1 MSSCAV
7 RVQRPWRQSDGP
19 AASHP
24 QNNGGPKPWT
34 SRLASCLARGAF
46 DLCVNRIGCCNCVC
60 DCHCSPLVSVPS
72 ARITPPR
79 HSATL
84 CCCPACAAAPL
95 AVDRSAAASMLASDS
110 QTLPLSSVS
119 LCSVS
124 RTIAVVIAAP
134 FCVCRGAIPALLD
147 ELAGARIPCLQAR
160 QRVRSAQS
168 LSWLF
173 GSSGSCRF
181 LSKGPR
187 FSGRSPVQPARGQFL
202 TRRRQLAD
210 RRPSSQ
216 TSVGLD
222 PTASGDHPGRRVAQR
237 LSRRPRPTP
246 RNIRASPGLS
256 D

>member
-7 RVQRPWRQSDGP
+7 RVQRPWRQSNGP

-24 QNNGGPKPWT
+24 QNNGGPQPWT
-34 SRLASCLARGAF
+34 WRLASCLARGAF

-60 DCHCSPLVSVPS
+60 DCHCSLLVSVPS
-72 ARITPPR
+72 ARMTPPR

-160 QRVRSAQS
+160 QECDQRYRCRGCSDRLGHV
-168 LSWLF
+168 
-173 GSSGSCRF
+173 GSF
-181 LSKGPR
+181 PKGPASR
-187 FSGRSPVQPARGQFL
+187 GGRPFNRLEGDSLRG
-202 TRRRQLAD
+202 A
-210 RRPSSQ
+210 
-216 TSVGLD
+216 V
-222 PTASGDHPGRRVAQR
+222 
-237 LSRRPRPTP
+237 
-246 RNIRASPGLS
+246 N
-256 D
+256 